1 MTSLKK
7 FWLFSI
13 SLLGPGSGFIWV
25 TWVQG
30 QQKWPSFI
38 SDQAAQVND
47 LKNCKSGP
55 FNEPIEKIFQNFN
68 DGRFQ
73 EDMPA
78 EDYSE
83 LLEFYNLKE
92 TIGSGG
98 FAKVKLGVHLL
109 TKEKVAVKIVD
120 KQSVGKDLPRV
131 LLEIEA
137 LKNLVHHNVA
147 RLIQIFNTANKVS
160 FQK

>member
-1 MTSLKK
+1 MAPQ
-7 FWLFSI
+7 LFVFF
-13 SLLGPGSGFIWV
+13 L
-25 TWVQG
+25 
-30 QQKWPSFI
+30 
-38 SDQAAQVND
+38 
-47 LKNCKSGP
+47 
-55 FNEPIEKIFQNFN
+55 
-68 DGRFQ
+68 RFQ
-73 EDMPA
+73 MPA

-109 TKEKVAVKIVD
+109 TKERVAIKIVD
-120 KQSVGKDLPRV
+120 KNTVGKDLPRV

-147 RLIQIFNTANKVS
+147 RLIQVFDTPKDYKLCSIVPALILPIERGTNCLILQSQENV
-160 FQK
+160 Q